1 MKKDA
6 DLAFIDEIDEL
17 HAISPAVMEVISLLS
32 DPVLLATPTP
42 PTRQI
47 VKAVE
52 QDAGM
57 ASFLLKYCNSAFSP
71 VRVQVNTVAHA
82 LNMLGIPKT
91 KAILLTYFL
100 KHVHDKAPKQYIG
113 SYLWEH
119 SVNAAFIAR
128 ELAIHLDSKDI
139 ADEAYMAGL
148 LHDIGKLVIYFHDS
162 DAYEELMQEADRERK
177 PFLPIEMELYNF
189 SHVEAGYYLID
200 KWEFSDILKNS
211 VMYHHDINPGNKDRV
226 VNFASFANLTTHFA
240 INRQEKLPGI
250 YLKFYGISVERY
262 HEMLDQIL
270 EIVIEAR
277 PVMEMGTV

>member
-1 MKKDA
+1 MKKDGA
-6 DLAFIDEIDEL
+6 LSFIDEIDEL
-17 HAISPAVMEVISLLS
+17 NAISPAIMEVISLLS
-32 DPVLLATPTP
+32 DPVLLTTPTP

-47 VKAVE
+47 VKTIE
-52 QDAGM
+52 LDAGM
-57 ASFLLKYCNSAFSP
+57 ASFLLKYCNSPLFP
-71 VRVQVNTVAHA
+71 LRVRVNTVAHA

-100 KHVHDKAPKQYIG
+100 KHIHDKAPKKYIG

-128 ELAIHLDSKDI
+128 ELAVHLDSKDI

-162 DAYEELMQEADRERK
+162 DGYEELMMEADRERK
-177 PFLPIEMELYNF
+177 AFLPMEMELYNF
-189 SHVEAGYYLID
+189 SHVDAGYYLMD
-200 KWEFSDILKNS
+200 KWGFSDILKDS
-211 VMYHHDINPGNKDRV
+211 VMYHHDINPGNKERV

-240 INRQEKLPGI
+240 INRQEELPGA

-277 PVMEMGTV
+277 LMHLE